1 MSHTLRF
8 NAFSMIHKALRGM
21 LYDAA
26 TCLQHADFTNTED
39 ARAVFQKIDI
49 ILELFDDHADH
60 EDALILPMVNDHD
73 KALVTSF
80 EEEHVKDRNLCV
92 DLRSGMAAYHDASTP
107 AERVM
112 AGNKVFFAF
121 NEFIAFNL
129 QHTNREETVLNE
141 VLWENYTDQ
150 DIMAVNQ
157 KIAANIPPEKAII
170 NVTWMMRSC
179 NNMELAGFMKMIRA
193 TAPPE
198 RVALLMGLAQKE
210 LAPARWELIQ
220 EMIGQA
226 IPA

>member
-1 MSHTLRF
+1 
-8 NAFSMIHKALRGM
+8 M

-26 TCLQHADFTNTED
+26 TSLQHADFANTESTG
-39 ARAVFQKIDI
+39 AAFQKIDI

-60 EDALILPMVNDHD
+60 EDALILPMVNDHA
-73 KALVTSF
+73 KELVASF

-92 DLRSGMAAYHDASTP
+92 DLRNGMAAYQSAATP

-129 QHTNREETVLNE
+129 QHTNREETELNE
-141 VLWENYTDQ
+141 VLWANYTDQ
-150 DIMAVNQ
+150 EIMAVNQ
-157 KIAANIPPEKAII
+157 QIAASVPPEKAII
-170 NVTWMMRSC
+170 NVTWMLRSC
-179 NNMELAGFMKMIRA
+179 NNMELTGFMKMIQA

-210 LAPARWELIQ
+210 LAPERWE
-220 EMIGQA
+220 A
-226 IPA
+226 IAQMLNEAVPA